1 MAEVN
6 LCDFCKKNIA
16 NKQIKMNDRRMT
28 MSGYMNWFGKYYD
41 ICEECYDRMIR
52 FMTKEEDTWIKLY
65 EKVPPINRNV
75 ELKIVINGEEKVQV
89 NKLIPMMDG
98 SYKWSYCNYNDKE
111 VIAWREI
118 I

>member
-16 NKQIKMNDRRMT
+16 NRQIKMNDKRMT

-75 ELKIVINGEEKVQV
+75 ELKIIINGEEKVQV

-98 SYKWSYCNYNDKE
+98 SYRWSYCNYNDKE

>member
-1 MAEVN
+1 MAYVN

-16 NKQIKMNDRRMT
+16 NRQIKMNDKRMT

-41 ICEECYDRMIR
+41 ICEECYERMIC
-52 FMTKEEDTWIKLY
+52 FMTKEEDAWIKLY
-65 EKVPPINRNV
+65 DKVPPISKDV
-75 ELKIVINGEEKVQV
+75 ELKIVRNGEEKIQV

-98 SYKWSYCNYNDKE
+98 SYKWSYCNYKDNE

-118 I
+118 